1 MNALSWLLALS
12 VLIYLMIEAVAF
24 HKATICRQE
33 AWLKSTELK
42 TRTLLTNSKGNDR
55 GWHLRCRLYLS
66 RQEEEITWQRLPG
79 TKKHTFNLKLTGV
92 L

>member
-12 VLIYLMIEAVAF
+12 VMIYLMVEAVAF
-24 HKATICRQE
+24 HKATVCRQE

-42 TRTLLTNSKGNDR
+42 TRALLTNSKSTER
-55 GWHLRCRLYLS
+55 GWHLGCRLYLS

-79 TKKHTFNLKLTGV
+79 INKHSFNLKLTGA